1 MTDSHPTPSPAGNHH
16 FATTRWSVVLAAG
29 HPAAPHSDQALA
41 ELCQAYWYPLY
52 AYIRR
57 RGHSRE
63 DAEDLTQSFFA
74 RLLARQDFRGLDP
87 RHGRFRAFLLAC
99 LKNHLANEHDHQ
111 SRLKR
116 GGNIPHLTLDWQ
128 DADRRF
134 QGTAAE
140 PAAKDHQFDREW
152 ALALLERVLE
162 RLATE
167 CQTEGRAE
175 VFQHTRAF
183 LSFHHDGIPYAQAAQ
198 ALNLDE
204 GAVRVA
210 VHRLRKRYR
219 DLLRDEI
226 AQTLLDPAQADEEL
240 RSLRAALAAP

>member
-1 MTDSHPTPSPAGNHH
+1 
-16 FATTRWSVVLAAG
+16 VVHAAG
-29 HPAAPHSDQALA
+29 RHSSPHSDQALA
-41 ELCQAYWYPLY
+41 ELCQAYWFPLY
-52 AYIRR
+52 AFIRR
-57 RGHSRE
+57 QGHSRE
-63 DAEDLTQSFFA
+63 NAEDLTQSFFA
-74 RLLARQDFRGLDP
+74 RLLARQDFQRLDP
-87 RHGRFRAFLLAC
+87 SQGRFRAFLLAC
-99 LKNHLANEHDHQ
+99 LKNHLANEHDRR
-111 SRLKR
+111 SRQKR
-116 GGNIPHLTLDWQ
+116 GGGMPHLTLDWQ
-128 DADRRF
+128 EADRRF

-140 PAAKDHQFDREW
+140 PAAPDHQFDREW

-162 RLATE
+162 RLANE
-167 CQTEGRAE
+167 CQSEGRADL
-175 VFQHTRAF
+175 FQHTRTF